1 MDEYTSPLLAPP
13 ANAGSL
19 SDIVVTNA
27 VEAPQKVVFK
37 RRAGDRWLDVTCSDF
52 LTQVQAVA
60 KGLMASG
67 IGAGDRV
74 GLMSKTR
81 YEWTLIDFATW
92 FAGAVLVPI

>member
-37 RRAGDRWLDVTCSDF
+37 RRAGDRWS
-52 LTQVQAVA
+52 
-60 KGLMASG
+60 
-67 IGAGDRV
+67 
-74 GLMSKTR
+74 
-81 YEWTLIDFATW
+81 
-92 FAGAVLVPI
+92 